1 MKINR
6 LNNFI
11 HLTDLDLL
19 HFEQLKTEVQA
30 QYLKEHH
37 PSFDDIS
44 KWKGIDIIYF
54 QEDLRKRAKGN
65 ISEKTFYTYFKTLP
79 VSKLPR
85 IDMLNI
91 LSIYVGYTS
100 WYDFK
105 KNHLFENE
113 TLNDSEKETL
123 LEPEVEQS
131 FTIFHETPKNLPLPK
146 EQENIILQKNTND
159 NQLFKEKSTVLE
171 KTQQPSQN
179 SLFSKIKKY
188 VWLIISGI
196 LATIVAILG
205 FGDHIWGRNY
215 TYCFIDSDRNTKI
228 NNVLEIKVIKE
239 NESPILYRVKPG
251 ECFYYPS
258 KDKTLK
264 MEVSSP
270 FYETALVFRNLENAP
285 REETI
290 ELKPDDYAIMLHYFS
305 TKEVSSSS
313 LEQIKVKQQTLNNLI
328 SDRALIYQ
336 VFDNEFYGVE
346 TLTKQKYIGLVTTPT
361 KSMKNLKVI
370 ETKREK
376 GKIVLIKFKIE
387 SDEKK

>member
-1 MKINR
+1 MA
-6 LNNFI
+6 
-11 HLTDLDLL
+11 DLDLL

-54 QEDLRKRAKGN
+54 QEDLRKKAKGN
-65 ISEKTFYTYFKTLP
+65 ISEKTFYTYFKTST

-91 LSIYVGYTS
+91 LSMYVGYTS
-100 WYDFK
+100 WHDFK

-113 TLNDSEKETL
+113 TLPETEKEISDHTEPEQNTPIIDENPNDSTASTVSNDL
-123 LEPEVEQS
+123 
-131 FTIFHETPKNLPLPK
+131 
-146 EQENIILQKNTND
+146 ILQNKYTD
-159 NQLFKEKSTVLE
+159 NQITKEKKVFSE
-171 KTQQPSQN
+171 KIEKQPQT
-179 SLFSKIKKY
+179 SLFLKIKKY

-196 LATIVAILG
+196 LAIIVAMLG
-205 FGDHIWGRNY
+205 FRDQFFGRNY

-239 NESPILYRVKPG
+239 NESPILYRIKPG

-270 FYETALVFRNLENAP
+270 FYETTQIFRNLENAP

-290 ELKPDDYAIMLHYFS
+290 ELKPDDYAIMLYYFS
-305 TKEVSSSS
+305 TKEVNSSS
-313 LEQIKVKQQTLNNLI
+313 LEQIKVKQQTLNSLI
-328 SDRALIYQ
+328 SDNALIYQ

-376 GKIVLIKFKIE
+376 GKIILIKFKIE
-387 SDEKK
+387 SDEKN